1 MTGWI
6 VLPPLIGA
14 IAGGF
19 VGAWANSRFKNRE
32 VRRAEDEERNSLL
45 FLIDTEVDFIA
56 LYALYLEAVSKGP
69 PSGVIP
75 DLRTDVWDTSRAR
88 LARLL
93 PIGDMKKLAP
103 YFELTR
109 MVRSSEA
116 AVKGEPGR
124 LSDTVME
131 PDTRNPGLGIR
142 CFRYGQIWFRNIYKT
157 RII

>member
-19 VGAWANSRFKNRE
+19 VGAWANSRFRNRE

-45 FLIDTEVDFIA
+45 FLIDTEVGFI
-56 LYALYLEAVSKGP
+56 ALYLEAVSKGP

-75 DLRTDVWDTSRAR
+75 DLRTDVWDTSQAR

-93 PIGDMKKLAP
+93 PIGDMKYLAP

-109 MVRSSEA
+109 MIRSSEA
-116 AVKGEPGR
+116 AVKTNR
-124 LSDTVME
+124 S
-131 PDTRNPGLGIR
+131 N
-142 CFRYGQIWFRNIYKT
+142 CQILNGT
-157 RII
+157 